1 MFSKKYAFSFSK
13 DSINQLE
20 NPYGAIEGAK
30 LVDCYNPQ
38 CTFGKP
44 QIRIMDLPGPFVF
57 VVLNPNWG
65 EEENTQG
72 VEERATA

>member
-1 MFSKKYAFSFSK
+1 M
-13 DSINQLE
+13 
-20 NPYGAIEGAK
+20 EGAK

-65 EEENTQG
+65 EEENT
-72 VEERATA
+72 